1 MISKYRKDSIAKSD
15 VTQAEV
21 NEIKALLFSTIEKTK
36 TDYSNG
42 VFENYTPYTVS
53 TTGNTLNNIE
63 QNISIYPNPTN
74 GIVNISLDNSITKAD
89 IAVYNA
95 AGTII
100 ANTTA
105 QRPQLNLS
113 EAAAGIYF
121 VKITTDKGNFIQK
134 IVLEN

>member
-1 MISKYRKDSIAKSD
+1 MTQPLTIIVVGCDGDCQIGIENNALTNAID
-15 VTQAEV
+15 V
-21 NEIKALLFSTIEKTK
+21 
-36 TDYSNG
+36 
-42 VFENYTPYTVS
+42 
-53 TTGNTLNNIE
+53 
-63 QNISIYPNPTN
+63 YPNPTN